1 MSLPARPFN
10 KRLLFLFA
18 LCSLAAVFYIPY
30 YVPQSPSTS
39 DSWIFGY
46 DNRSGILILL
56 VCVGIGV
63 SWTRGMN
70 LQLPEPVPSR
80 PLPKTLLLIVLG
92 IGVFACISVCRSSG
106 IYGGF
111 GESNYEINRLWLL
124 TQGKRPYIDF
134 EYAYGPLLLYGPL
147 ALHRICHLS
156 LQSAYYLFYPLTV
169 LAGFVAFFQVVSR
182 SNFPSPSK
190 WSIFLVLCIPSL
202 QALSSGGTNYT
213 FFRFALPLYFIGI
226 FQKSLLAN
234 ETRFKLRPILI
245 ATLATA
251 ALLLVSPE
259 TAVAFA
265 FACVA
270 LLFFLTFAR
279 KSRTISDSIPIAALI
294 SLLAV
299 IFSLAKWL
307 RILDTM
313 TSASGN
319 ANSFPIVV
327 SPAILFY
334 FASLFLCVCLLFA
347 RWSAQSWSDS
357 NIGLILVSIPLMAA
371 ALGRCDPYHIYWNG
385 LGLFVPCMFFFSTNR
400 ARHWEYSGAF
410 ITVFLLLPFI
420 CSIPFAMHARERTN
434 RIQKA
439 GVQTIVPADSVSVD
453 RLYPSWHG
461 GFLAPFGFTPNG
473 LGTTL
478 STRIDYGPYDGW
490 SNNGTPQSIA
500 RTLAEIENN
509 PDRALLL
516 RHQFLESCEIHP
528 AGERVFFSLQANTVY
543 LRQVVHPDSIRK
555 SICDFILANYV
566 QAQAADE
573 QHYEYGLWI
582 RRDPQANRPAELA
595 PAR

>member
-1 MSLPARPFN
+1 LNLLARPSN
-10 KRLLFLFA
+10 KRLFFLFT

-30 YVPQSPSTS
+30 FVPQSPSTS

-46 DNRSGILILL
+46 DNRTGIAILL
-56 VCVGIGV
+56 LCVAIG
-63 SWTRGMN
+63 SLWTRGMN
-70 LQLPEPVPSR
+70 LQLPEPAPSKH
-80 PLPKTLLLIVLG
+80 LPKTLLVIVLA
-92 IGVFACISVCRSSG
+92 IGAFACISAYRSSG
-106 IYGGF
+106 IYGGY

-124 TQGKRPYIDF
+124 AQSKRPYIDF

-147 ALHRICHLS
+147 ALYRFCRIS
-156 LQSAYYLFYPLTV
+156 LQSAYYFFYLLTV
-169 LAGFVAFFQVVSR
+169 LAGFVSIFQVVSR
-182 SNFPSPSK
+182 SNYPTPSK

-202 QALSSGGTNYT
+202 PALSSAGTNYT

-226 FQKSLLAN
+226 FQKSLLADG
-234 ETRFKLRPILI
+234 TRFKLRPILI
-245 ATLATA
+245 ATIATA

-259 TAVAFA
+259 TAVALA

-270 LLFFLTFAR
+270 LLFFVTYAR
-279 KSRTISDSIPIAALI
+279 KSWTISDSIPVAALI
-294 SLLAV
+294 LPLAV
-299 IFSLAKWL
+299 VFALAGWL

-313 TSASGN
+313 TIASGN

-327 SPAILFY
+327 SPAILLY
-334 FASLFLCVCLLFA
+334 FASLFLCACLLFA

-357 NIGLILVSIPLMAA
+357 NIGLILVSIPLIAA
-371 ALGRCDPYHIYWNG
+371 ALGRCDPFHIYWNG
-385 LGLFVPCMFFFSTNR
+385 LGLFVACMFYFSTNR

-410 ITVFLLLPFI
+410 VTVFLLLPFI
-420 CSIPFAMHARERTN
+420 LSIPFAIHAVERTE
-434 RIQKA
+434 RLQKA
-439 GVQTIVPADSVSVD
+439 GVQTTIPADSISVD

-500 RTLAEIENN
+500 RTLSEIEND
-509 PDRALLL
+509 PDRAILL
-516 RHQFLESCEIHP
+516 RQRFLESCEIHP
-528 AGERVFFSLQANTVY
+528 AGERVFLSLQANTIY
-543 LRQVVHPDSIRK
+543 LRQVVHRDSIRK

-582 RRDPQANRPAELA
+582 RRDPQASSSPTGRQN
-595 PAR
+595 